1 MEIDDK
7 MKQVMKRI
15 FLFLLFAAGVAV
27 AGAQSQEYPRI
38 EPRPRVKNQHHELK
52 AENPRQE
59 AKDRW
64 YDHLL
69 HDTIREEELSLYPM
83 DYWDPYPIE
92 SAVPMSSVVV
102 VKEDNKPRKIDII
115 PYKVRSGWFTISNG
129 QAQNWSPFPDAYLD
143 ARTLSFPHSG
153 RM

>member
-1 MEIDDK
+1 
-7 MKQVMKRI
+7 MKRI
-15 FLFLLFAAGVAV
+15 FLFMLFAASVAV
-27 AGAQSQEYPRI
+27 AGAQSQEDPRI
-38 EPRPRVKNQHHELK
+38 EPRPRAKIQHHELK
-52 AENPRQE
+52 AENLRQE

-69 HDTIREEELSLYPM
+69 RDTMQLNESSFYLMGYGESYR
-83 DYWDPYPIE
+83 IE
-92 SAVPMSSVVV
+92 SPIPMSSVVV

-115 PYKVRSGWFTISNG
+115 PYKVRSGWFSISNG

-153 RM
+153 RK